1 MTSRRD
7 FLTTSA
13 MAGGGLGVAALV
25 PDPLATLLA
34 QPAARPLRILI
45 LGGTGFIGPHQVRY
59 AVARGH
65 KVTLFNRGRTNPGLF
80 KGVEGIE
87 ERIGDRAPNPGNYD
101 ALKTGAWD
109 VVIDNPTT
117 RPRWVRE
124 AAAAVAGRAG
134 QYVFIS
140 TISVYAKNDTPGA
153 DESAAVATTTTPEV
167 ESGPEFMPLYGPL
180 KALSEQE
187 AERAFPGRATIIR
200 PGLIV
205 GVGDL
210 TDRFTYWPVR
220 ISRGGTVLAPPAD
233 DPVQII
239 DARDLAE
246 WTIRC
251 CEQQVY
257 GVYNATGPAARF
269 TVRQMVEGIRSTVGS
284 DATFVH
290 APASFLEKQQPPVRG
305 WSDLPVWVPP
315 VGETAG
321 FTQRSIAKALA
332 KGLTF
337 RPYADTVKE
346 TLAFYAQQTEERKA
360 QLRAGLS
367 AEREAAVLAAWKAR
381 PSGQL

>member
-1 MTSRRD
+1 MTTRRR

-13 MAGGGLGVAALV
+13 LAGGALGASALV
-25 PDPLATLLA
+25 PDAFAALI
-34 QPAARPLRILI
+34 QPAPKRLRILV
-45 LGGTGFIGPHQVRY
+45 LGGTGFIGPHQVRH

-80 KGVEGIE
+80 KGMAGID
-87 ERIGDRAPNPGNYD
+87 ERIGDRAPNPGSYES
-101 ALKTGAWD
+101 LKTGEWD

-124 AAAAVAGRAG
+124 AAAAVKGRAG

-140 TISVYAKNDTPGA
+140 TLSVYAKNDTPGA
-153 DESAAVATTTTPEV
+153 DEMAAVATTTTPEV
-167 ESGPEFMPLYGPL
+167 EGGPDFPPLYGPL

-187 AERAFPGRATIIR
+187 AQKAFPDRATIIR

-205 GVGDL
+205 GVGDA

-220 ISRGGTVLAPPAD
+220 ISRGGMVLAPPAD

-239 DARDLAE
+239 DVRDLAE

-257 GVYNATGPAARF
+257 GVFNATGPASRF
-269 TVRQMVEGIRSTVGS
+269 TVRQMLDGIRSALGAN
-284 DATFVH
+284 ATFVH
-290 APASFLEKQQPPVRG
+290 ATAAFLAAQQPPVRG

-315 VGETAG
+315 EGETAG
-321 FTQRSIAKALA
+321 FTQRSIARAVA

-337 RPYADTVKE
+337 RSFADTVKE
-346 TLAFYAQQTEERKA
+346 TLAFYNAQSEERKA
-360 QLRAGLS
+360 QLRAGI
-367 AEREAAVLAAWKAR
+367 APDREAAVLAAWKAR
-381 PSGQL
+381 A

>member
-1 MTSRRD
+1 MPTRRRV
-7 FLTTSA
+7 LKTA
-13 MAGGGLGVAALV
+13 ALAGGALGASALWPGALTAALV
-25 PDPLATLLA
+25 
-34 QPAARPLRILI
+34 QPAPKPLRILV

-65 KVTLFNRGRTNPGLF
+65 RVTLFNRGRTNPGLF
-80 KGVEGIE
+80 KGMDGIE
-87 ERIGDRAPNPGNYD
+87 ERTGDRAPNPGNYD
-101 ALKTGAWD
+101 SLKTGVWD
-109 VVIDNPTT
+109 VVVDNPTT

-124 AAAAVAGRAG
+124 AAAAVKGRAG

-140 TISVYAKNDTPGA
+140 TISVYAANDTPGA
-153 DESAAVATTTTPEV
+153 DETAAVATTTTPEV

-187 AERAFPGRATIIR
+187 AQKAFPGRATIIR

-205 GVGDL
+205 GIGDA

-220 ISRGGTVLAPPAD
+220 VARGGTVLAPPAD

-257 GVYNATGPAARF
+257 GVFNATGPASRF
-269 TVRQMVEGIRSTVGS
+269 TVRQMLEGIRGALGAE
-284 DATFVH
+284 ATFVH
-290 APASFLEKQQPPVRG
+290 ATAAFLAAQQPPVRG

-315 VGETAG
+315 AGETAG
-321 FTQRSIAKALA
+321 FTQRSIARALA

-337 RPYADTVKE
+337 RPFADTV
-346 TLAFYAQQTEERKA
+346 TATMAFYESQSEERKA
-360 QLRAGLS
+360 QLRAGL
-367 AEREAAVLAAWKAR
+367 AADREAAVLAAWQAR
-381 PSGQL
+381 R

>member
-1 MTSRRD
+1 MATRRR
-7 FLTTSA
+7 FLTTTA
-13 MAGGGLGVAALV
+13 LAGGALGASALV
-25 PDPLATLLA
+25 PDALAALI
-34 QPAARPLRILI
+34 QPAPKPLRILV
-45 LGGTGFIGPHQVRY
+45 LGGTGFIGPHQVRH

-65 KVTLFNRGRTNPGLF
+65 TVTLFNRGRTNPGLF
-80 KGVEGIE
+80 KGMAGIE
-87 ERIGDRAPNPGNYD
+87 ERIGDRAPNPGNYE
-101 ALKTGAWD
+101 ALKTGEWD

-124 AAAAVAGRAG
+124 AAAAVKGRAG
-134 QYVFIS
+134 RYVFIS

-153 DESAAVATTTTPEV
+153 DETAAVATTTTPDL
-167 ESGPEFMPLYGPL
+167 ESGPDYPPLYGPL
-180 KALSEQE
+180 KALAEQE
-187 AERAFPGRATIIR
+187 AQKAFPGRATIIR

-205 GVGDL
+205 GVGDA

-257 GVYNATGPAARF
+257 GVFNATGPAGRF
-269 TVRQMVEGIRSTVGS
+269 TVRQMLDGIRAATGAN
-284 DATFVH
+284 ATFVH
-290 APASFLEKQQPPVRG
+290 ATAAFLAAQQPPVRG

-315 VGETAG
+315 QGETAG
-321 FTQRSIAKALA
+321 FTQRSIARAVA

-337 RPYADTVKE
+337 RPFADTVKE
-346 TLAFYAQQTEERKA
+346 TLAFYAAQSEERKT

-367 AEREAAVLAAWKAR
+367 ADREAAVLAALKAR
-381 PSGQL
+381 G